1 MMTPP
6 QIAHPAPYATPAVRA
21 RRDAL
26 SRSAACAITRS
37 RSDVVFYGVNIVS
50 GDYEAIHLGS
60 ALSKVAWITKTI
72 LPNNAGV
79 CRHQDIHCQPSL
91 FSLQLLS
98 DPTDLAYLTLY
109 LLEEANNK
117 IL

>member
-1 MMTPP
+1 MDQDSPTTTGEASKYG
-6 QIAHPAPYATPAVRA
+6 I
-21 RRDAL
+21 L
-26 SRSAACAITRS
+26 SIMCCIY
-37 RSDVVFYGVNIVS
+37 VVNIVS

>member
-1 MMTPP
+1 MLLLASQNLNPNL
-6 QIAHPAPYATPAVRA
+6 
-21 RRDAL
+21 DAADHL
-26 SRSAACAITRS
+26 SVLLNWWIGPI
-37 RSDVVFYGVNIVS
+37 VVFYEVNIAS